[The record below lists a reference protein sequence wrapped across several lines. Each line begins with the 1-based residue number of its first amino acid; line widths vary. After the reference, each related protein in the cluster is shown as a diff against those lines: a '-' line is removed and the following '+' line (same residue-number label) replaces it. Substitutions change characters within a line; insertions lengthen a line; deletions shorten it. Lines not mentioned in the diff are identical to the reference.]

1 MKENNSIKNHLF
13 RTGIMFRRNWRLFL
27 GKKVILWSSL
37 LIPPLVTLLILEV
50 SDHDFYGKVF
60 EDTRTT
66 LFTIISAAI
75 YVGMFNSLGLVCKE
89 REVIKREFVTGLSRT
104 DYMVSQ
110 SLTQFLICGY
120 QAIATVVVI
129 DHAPDARLSLH
140 PVTGL
145 PGIAEFFI
153 TFWLIYFMA
162 DMMGLLVSTV
172 ARSAEKAN
180 FAAPIII
187 VAQLVFGNVLFALD
201 SSLTK
206 FIAFFTVSEHGM
218 NAVGVTAGLN
228 QMDMRIQHQKNGS
241 QIAEM
246 FPQMLKK
253 DSAITDAY
261 RHTVHQLMTQWG
273 TMAALSIL
281 MIIASILLMGLI
293 RREKR

>member
-1 MKENNSIKNHLF
+1 MRENNSIAYHLY

-27 GKKVILWSSL
+27 GKKVILWSSVL
-37 LIPPLVTLLILEV
+37 VPPLVTLLVLEV

-110 SLTQFLICGY
+110 ALMQLIICGY
-120 QAIATVVVI
+120 QAFATVAVI
-129 DHAPDARLSLH
+129 SCAPGAELKYH

-145 PGIAEFFI
+145 PGVVEFFI
-153 TFWLIYFMA
+153 TFLLIYFMA

-172 ARSAEKAN
+172 AKSGEKAN

-201 SSLTK
+201 SRLTK

-218 NAVGVTAGLN
+218 NAAGVTAGLN

-246 FPQMLKK
+246 FPQLLKK

-261 RHTVHQLMTQWG
+261 RHTVHQLLSQWC
-273 TMAALSIL
+273 TMAGLSIL
-281 MIIASILLMGLI
+281 MIVASIFLMELI